1 MAVKGAQKA
10 RWTMAGPIPEIT
22 KLPKPWKMFGQ
33 GSAPWP
39 PHYDVLVTDG
49 RSVWMDHWGNCLNG
63 DWKRA
68 LAWCEKPKAP
78 DLGLVWPEREVFP
91 PIPRLTPEEI
101 ASLRESSAAQNAL
114 RPQFTIPPGGVLER
128 DEDW

>member
-1 MAVKGAQKA
+1 
-10 RWTMAGPIPEIT
+10 
-22 KLPKPWKMFGQ
+22 
-33 GSAPWP
+33 
-39 PHYDVLVTDG
+39 
-49 RSVWMDHWGNCLNG
+49 MDHWGNCLNG

-101 ASLRESSAAQNAL
+101 ASLRESIAAQNAL